1 MKPLRSFAGGDA
13 SGPLNLQSDGAIEFG
28 VAGAEHVAE
37 RPDAEFR
44 FVEVA
49 GGQFSLFTEVSVK
62 EGEVRGYVKPL
73 FRDLKVY
80 GKDKDEDRTFGQKV
94 KEKAIDVAA
103 KVLKNRPRKEVATV
117 VDISGPIDSPQT
129 KTWPALV
136 RLIQN
141 AFIKAILPGFQR
153 EASRAERD

>member
-1 MKPLRSFAGGDA
+1 MA
-13 SGPLNLQSDGAIEFG
+13 SGAIAKSGSRDSACPLSRSANHSSKSDE
-28 VAGAEHVAE
+28 
-37 RPDAEFR
+37 
-44 FVEVA
+44 
-49 GGQFSLFTEVSVK
+49 
-62 EGEVRGYVKPL
+62 PL